1 LVLRSIKNPREKGTS
16 KVKRTNARPQLSVTA
31 DGKGIA
37 AHAGTRL
44 LAEMADFTGLT
55 DALSDALSPTV
66 RRARRH
72 DPGRVLLDLALT
84 LADGGDCLSD
94 LAVLRD
100 QPNLFGSVASTPT
113 ASRVID
119 SVDAERLC
127 SIRSARAK
135 ARARAWEAGLCPVST
150 HGPLILDFDAT
161 MVGAYSEKNG
171 AGPTYKGGFGFH
183 PLTCFLDATNEAL
196 AMLLRPGN
204 ASAHNADDHI
214 AVLDLALDQLPVAP
228 KGVDPVGGVAMLV
241 RTDAAGASRAFVD
254 ALIERGIEFS
264 VGTEMRMPVRLAILA
279 LGERDWTEA
288 ITSGCE
294 VREGAEIAEITRL
307 VDLSHWPEGTRA
319 IVRREEPHPGAQFN
333 LFDPDGWRHQVFMT
347 NSADP
352 DITYLEAR
360 HRGHARVERPHP
372 PRQRHRTAQSAL
384 SRLRQQRLLGRA
396 RLHGPGSLRLH
407 PGPDAERRHGQGRT
421 QTPALCPLAHRRS
434 TQHHIEDHDVAS
446 PARVA
451 MGHHVARCLRPAP
464 IAPAD
469 HLNRDAVVEDQR
481 SPHRSS
487 LTPSLKP

>member
-1 LVLRSIKNPREKGTS
+1 MLRSIKNPREKGTS

-44 LAEMADFTGLT
+44 LAEMADFTGLS

-150 HGPLILDFDAT
+150 HGPLILDIDAT
-161 MVGAYSEKNG
+161 MVGAYTEKNG

-254 ALIERGIEFS
+254 ALVERGIEFS
-264 VGTEMRMPVRLAILA
+264 VGMEMRMPVRLGILA
-279 LGERDWTEA
+279 LSERDWTEA
-288 ITSGCE
+288 ITSDCE
-294 VREGAEIAEITRL
+294 VREGAEVAEITRL

-347 NSADP
+347 NSADA

-360 HRGHARVERPHP
+360 HRGHARVEDRIRCAKDTGLRNLPFP
-372 PRQRHRTAQSAL
+372 DFANNACWVELVCMAQDLFAFTQGLTL
-384 SRLRQQRLLGRA
+384 SGDMARAEPKRLRYALLHTAGRLSTTSRTTTLRLQREWPWATTLSDAFA
-396 RLHGPGSLRLH
+396 RLRSL
-407 PGPDAERRHGQGRT
+407 
-421 QTPALCPLAHRRS
+421 PL
-434 TQHHIEDHDVAS
+434 I
-446 PARVA
+446 
-451 MGHHVARCLRPAP
+451 
-464 IAPAD
+464 
-469 HLNRDAVVEDQR
+469 N
-481 SPHRSS
+481 
-487 LTPSLKP
+487 